1 MGVNQGDY
9 AFQAYAILNAIH
21 SQATGQTTVAPINHD
36 QFVSVAQKVLAA
48 GYETTLN
55 AISAVLGRSIIAVRP
70 YNRKF
75 ADLEATADRWGG
87 WVRKLSYGDID
98 VEVDPTYALV
108 DGQPVDPFV
117 VRKVPVL
124 ETKYLGSNVFEQS
137 YTVYKR
143 QLDVAFSDERSFMD
157 FINGLTLHMANL
169 REQYLENLARQTLV
183 ALMLGRS
190 EAESGTPSGVVHL
203 VTEYNTVLGSPS
215 PALTLADLMAPD
227 KIRGFFQWV
236 IGRIAGISRMMSERS
251 GLFQNAVTGYKINR
265 HTPLADQ
272 RLYLLAEPM
281 EVISTQVDANTFN
294 EEFLKLPEHELVS
307 FFQAIDTPAT
317 IDGVAPVLNADGTL
331 GTAASVT
338 ETSVFGIIMD
348 RDAAGYNVYQDELEP
363 SIYNP
368 KGQYWNIF
376 HHVRTQNQIDLTEK
390 SVLLL
395 LD

>member
-190 EAESGTPSGVVHL
+190 AAETGTPSGVVHL
-203 VTEYNTVLGSPS
+203 LTEYNAATGLSLTATTALQ
-215 PALTLADLMAPD
+215 PAN
-227 KIRGFFQWV
+227 IRGFFQWV

-338 ETSVFGIIMD
+338 EASVFGIIMD

>member
-21 SQATGQTTVAPINHD
+21 SQATGQSTVAPINHD

-157 FINGLTLHMANL
+157 FINGLTLHMSNL

-190 EAESGTPSGVVHL
+190 AAESGTPSGVVHL
-203 VTEYNTVLGSPS
+203 VTDYNTFIGSPS

-227 KIRGFFQWV
+227 KIRGFYQYV
-236 IGRIAGISRMMSERS
+236 IGRIAGISRMMTERS
-251 GLFQNAVTGYKINR
+251 GLFQNEVTGYKINR
-265 HTPLADQ
+265 HTPLGDQ
-272 RLYLLAEPM
+272 RVYLLAEVM
-281 EVISTQVDANTFN
+281 ETIATQVDANTFN
-294 EEFLKLPEHELVS
+294 EEFLKLPEHEMVS
-307 FFQAIDTPAT
+307 FFQAIDTPAS
-317 IDGVAPVLNADGTL
+317 IDGDAPVLKADGTL
-331 GTAASVT
+331 DTAAATT
-338 ETSVFGIIMD
+338 ETAVFGIIMD

-376 HHVRTQNQIDLTEK
+376 QHVRTQNQIDLTEK